1 MRSLKVTKR
10 WVIPLVRAVLIC
22 LFLVIVL
29 FPFYWQFLTSLKPT
43 REIADISL
51 VPNWKTASF
60 SAYRFIMTERPFLRY
75 MLNSLMVALI
85 TTSISIVIA
94 CMAAYAL
101 ARLRFKGKAVIL
113 SCILAI
119 SMFPNISMI
128 SPIYMTI
135 SQLGLRNTWWGL
147 VIPYLSFAMPLSVW
161 YLTTFFR
168 TIPYE
173 LEEAAKVDG
182 CTPLQALVKVI
193 IPLVIPGTFTTAI
206 LIFIQ
211 AWNEYLFSLTINTDD
226 WWRTVTV
233 GITMFRGEYTM
244 PWVEQA
250 AAIVTV
256 TMPVALVVF
265 LLQKHIISGLT
276 SGAVKG

>member
-1 MRSLKVTKR
+1 MKKR
-10 WVIPLVRAVLIC
+10 KSYMSTVVRTILLG
-22 LFLVIVL
+22 LFLLVVI

-43 REIADISL
+43 REITEMNL
-51 VPNWKTASF
+51 LPNFKTASF
-60 SAYRFIMTERPFLRY
+60 TAYHFIMTERPFLRY
-75 MLNSLMVALI
+75 MFNSLMVALI
-85 TTSISIVIA
+85 TTSIAVLIS
-94 CMAAYAL
+94 CMASYAL
-101 ARLRFKGKAVIL
+101 ARLNFKGKGLIL
-113 SCILAI
+113 SGILAI

-135 SQLGLRNTWWGL
+135 SQIGLRNTWWAL
-147 VIPYLSFAMPLSVW
+147 IIPNLSFAMPLSVW

-193 IPLVIPGTFTTAI
+193 VPLVVPGTFTTAI

-211 AWNEYLFSLTINTDD
+211 AWNEYLFALTINTDD

-256 TMPVALVVF
+256 TVPVAVVVF
-265 LLQKHIISGLT
+265 MLQKYIISGLT
-276 SGAVKG
+276 TGAVKG

>member
-1 MRSLKVTKR
+1 MKKTKQ
-10 WVIPLVRAVLIC
+10 WVFRLGRLVFLC
-22 LFLVIVL
+22 LFLFIVL
-29 FPFYWQFLTSLKPT
+29 FPFYWQFLTSIKPT
-43 REIADISL
+43 REITSMSL
-51 VPNWKTASF
+51 LPNFPTMTF
-60 SAYRFIMTERPFLRY
+60 DAYRFIMTERPFMRY
-75 MLNSLMVALI
+75 IFNSLMVSLL
-85 TTSISIVIA
+85 TTAIAVTISS
-94 CMAAYAL
+94 MAAYAL
-101 ARLRFKGKAVIL
+101 ARLNFKGKGWVL
-113 SCILAI
+113 TSILAI
-119 SMFPNISMI
+119 SMFPGISMI
-128 SPIYMTI
+128 SPIYLTI

-147 VIPYLSFAMPLSVW
+147 LIPYLSFAMPLSVW
-161 YLTTFFR
+161 YLTTFFK

-193 IPLVIPGTFTTAI
+193 VPLVMPGTFTTAI

-211 AWNEYLFSLTINTDD
+211 AWNEYLFSLTINTEDLS
-226 WWRTVTV
+226 RTVTV

-256 TMPVALVVF
+256 TFPLAVVVF
-265 LLQKHIISGLT
+265 LLQRRIIAGLT

>member
-1 MRSLKVTKR
+1 MKKR
-10 WVIPLVRAVLIC
+10 KSYMSTVVRTILLS
-22 LFLVIVL
+22 LFLVIVI

-43 REIADISL
+43 REITEMNL
-51 VPNWKTASF
+51 LPNFETASF
-60 SAYRFIMTERPFLRY
+60 TAYHFIMTERPFLRY
-75 MLNSLMVALI
+75 MFNSLMVALI
-85 TTSISIVIA
+85 TTSIAVLIS
-94 CMAAYAL
+94 CMASYAL
-101 ARLRFKGKAVIL
+101 ARLNFKGKGLIL
-113 SCILAI
+113 SGILAI

-135 SQLGLRNTWWGL
+135 SQMGLRNTWWAL
-147 VIPYLSFAMPLSVW
+147 IIPNLSFAMPLSVW

-193 IPLVIPGTFTTAI
+193 VPLVVPGTFTTAI

-211 AWNEYLFSLTINTDD
+211 AWNEYLFALTINTDD

-256 TMPVALVVF
+256 TVPVAVVVF
-265 LLQKHIISGLT
+265 MLQKYIISGLT
-276 SGAVKG
+276 TGAVKG

>member
-1 MRSLKVTKR
+1 MKKHKR
-10 WVIPLVRAVLIC
+10 FLFALLRALFLAV
-22 LFLVIVL
+22 FLVIVL
-29 FPFYWQFLTSLKPT
+29 FPFYWQLLTSLKPT
-43 REIADISL
+43 REITSMSL
-51 VPNWKTASF
+51 LPNWSTASLD
-60 SAYRFIMTERPFLRY
+60 AYRFIMTERPFLRY
-75 MLNSLMVALI
+75 MLNSFCIAMM
-85 TTSISIVIA
+85 TTVIA
-94 CMAAYAL
+94 VTISSMASYAL
-101 ARLRFKGKAVIL
+101 ARLNFRGKGAIL
-113 SCILAI
+113 ASILAI
-119 SMFPNISMI
+119 SMFPSISMI
-128 SPIYMTI
+128 SPIYLTI

-147 VIPYLSFAMPLSVW
+147 LIPYLSFGMPLSVW

-193 IPLVIPGTFTTAI
+193 IPLVLPGTFTTAI

-226 WWRTVTV
+226 LSRTVTV
-233 GITMFRGEYTM
+233 GITMFRGEYTI

-256 TMPVALVVF
+256 TFPLAIVVF
-265 LLQKHIISGLT
+265 LLQRQIISGLT

>member
-1 MRSLKVTKR
+1 MKKHKR
-10 WVIPLVRAVLIC
+10 LFFALFRTLF
-22 LFLVIVL
+22 LGMFLVIVL
-29 FPFYWQFLTSLKPT
+29 FPFYWQLLTSLKPT
-43 REIADISL
+43 REITSMAL
-51 VPNWKTASF
+51 LPNWSTASLD
-60 SAYRFIMTERPFLRY
+60 AYHFIMTERPFLRY
-75 MLNSLMVALI
+75 MLNSF
-85 TTSISIVIA
+85 VIA
-94 CMAAYAL
+94 MMTTIVAVTISSMASYAL
-101 ARLRFKGKAVIL
+101 ARLNFRGKGVIL
-113 SCILAI
+113 ASILAI
-119 SMFPNISMI
+119 SMFPSISMI
-128 SPIYMTI
+128 SPIYLTI

-147 VIPYLSFAMPLSVW
+147 LIPYLSFAMPLSVW
-161 YLTTFFR
+161 YLTTFFK

-193 IPLVIPGTFTTAI
+193 IPLVLPGTFTTAI

-226 WWRTVTV
+226 LSRTVTV

-256 TMPVALVVF
+256 TFPLAIVVF
-265 LLQKHIISGLT
+265 LLQRQIISGLT

>member
-1 MRSLKVTKR
+1 MKKHKR
-10 WVIPLVRAVLIC
+10 FLFALLRALFLAV
-22 LFLVIVL
+22 FLVIVL
-29 FPFYWQFLTSLKPT
+29 FPFYWQLLTSLKPT
-43 REIADISL
+43 REITSMSL
-51 VPNWKTASF
+51 LPNWSTASLD
-60 SAYRFIMTERPFLRY
+60 AYRFIMTERPFLRY
-75 MLNSLMVALI
+75 MLNSFCIAMM
-85 TTSISIVIA
+85 TTVIA
-94 CMAAYAL
+94 VTISSMASYAL
-101 ARLRFKGKAVIL
+101 ARLNFRGKGAIL
-113 SCILAI
+113 ASILAI
-119 SMFPNISMI
+119 SMFRSISMI
-128 SPIYMTI
+128 SPIYLTI

-147 VIPYLSFAMPLSVW
+147 LIPYLSFGMPLSVW

-193 IPLVIPGTFTTAI
+193 IPLVLPGTFTTAI

-226 WWRTVTV
+226 LSRTVTV
-233 GITMFRGEYTM
+233 GITMFRGEYTI

-256 TMPVALVVF
+256 TFPLAIVVF
-265 LLQKHIISGLT
+265 LLQRQIISGLT

>member
-1 MRSLKVTKR
+1 MKKHKR
-10 WVIPLVRAVLIC
+10 LFFALFRTLF
-22 LFLVIVL
+22 LGMFLVIVL
-29 FPFYWQFLTSLKPT
+29 FPFYWQLLTSLKPT
-43 REIADISL
+43 REITSMAL
-51 VPNWKTASF
+51 LPNWSTASLD
-60 SAYRFIMTERPFLRY
+60 AYHFIMTERPFLRY
-75 MLNSLMVALI
+75 MLNSF
-85 TTSISIVIA
+85 VIA
-94 CMAAYAL
+94 MMTTIVAVTISSMASYAL
-101 ARLRFKGKAVIL
+101 ARLNFRGNGVIL
-113 SCILAI
+113 ASILAI
-119 SMFPNISMI
+119 SMFPSISMI
-128 SPIYMTI
+128 SPIYLTI

-147 VIPYLSFAMPLSVW
+147 LIPYLSFAMPLSVW

-193 IPLVIPGTFTTAI
+193 IPLVLPGTFTTAI

-226 WWRTVTV
+226 LSRTVTV

-256 TMPVALVVF
+256 TFPLAIVVF
-265 LLQKHIISGLT
+265 LLQRQIISGLT